1 MIHYKIVSA
10 NEKHFKSIACLHIKG
25 ITEGFLSSLG
35 VNFLTI
41 LYKGISNAPN
51 SGIFVAVSEENES
64 RVLGYIS
71 YAYDIK
77 TCYINIIK
85 RNFISLSVTI
95 LPNII
100 NIKFLKKILETLF
113 YPFFHKP
120 QKSEKYNNWVRAE
133 LLSMVIDNAY
143 QGMGIGKNLVK
154 TLDDAMK
161 QMKIDKY
168 YVVTYGIDVRSNS
181 FYKSCGFVLKQEF
194 TNHNKPM
201 NEYVKVLDVI

>member
-1 MIHYKIVSA
+1 MINYKIISA
-10 NEKHFKSIACLHIKG
+10 NEKHFKKIAELHIQG

-41 LYKGISNAPN
+41 LYKGISNAHG
-51 SGIFVAVSEENES
+51 SGIFVAVSEKNES
-64 RVLGYIS
+64 VVLGFIS
-71 YAYDIK
+71 YTDNVK
-77 TCYINIIK
+77 KCYINVIK
-85 RNFISLSVTI
+85 RHFVSLSLTI

-100 NIKFLKKILETLF
+100 NLKIFKKILETLF

-120 QKSEKYNNWVRAE
+120 QKSEKHKKSVRAE
-133 LLSMVIDNAY
+133 LLSMVIDDAY

-154 TLDDAMK
+154 KLDETMK
-161 QMKIDKY
+161 QMDINKY
-168 YVVTYGIDVRSNS
+168 YVVTYGLDIRSNS

-201 NEYVKVLDVI
+201 NEYVKVLN